1 MACLLQGPLLLLTT
15 LTGALK
21 LSLSPVLI
29 HTLLSSLEHSSLL
42 EHGGQ
47 ESQDYANTKYNEN
60 NYDLYLSWVVEML
73 RVQKQIFEP

>member
-1 MACLLQGPLLLLTT
+1 MARLHHAPLLLLTT

-47 ESQDYANTKYNEN
+47 ESQDYANIKYNEN
-60 NYDLYLSWVVEML
+60 NYDLYLSWVVEIL